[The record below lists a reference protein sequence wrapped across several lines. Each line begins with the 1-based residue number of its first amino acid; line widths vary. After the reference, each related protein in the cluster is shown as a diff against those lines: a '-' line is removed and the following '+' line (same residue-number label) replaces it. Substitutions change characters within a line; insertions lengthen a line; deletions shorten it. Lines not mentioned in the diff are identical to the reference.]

1 MNFKEEIVE
10 LLSKETKLSEEE
22 LSNLV
27 AVPPDPR
34 LGDYAFPCFKLGKNA
49 KEEAEKL
56 KEKLTLP
63 EFISKVEAAGP
74 YLNFFI
80 KHNALAKETLSAI
93 YKEAKHYGKPKS
105 YKGKRIVVEYCGP
118 NTNKPLHLGHLR
130 NMALGNAVCRVLSF
144 VGNRVHPVNII
155 NDRGIHICQS
165 MLAYQKWGQEK
176 EPDKKG
182 DHFVGD
188 FYVLF
193 AKKAKEEENAGKE
206 HLKKEAQEMLLK
218 WELGDKET
226 KALWKKMNHWVLQGF
241 AQTYKRFGLS
251 FEKEY
256 AESSYYEKGKEL
268 VQEGLKK
275 GIFQKDPAT
284 GAIIAPLQQYGHPDK
299 VLLRGDETSIY
310 ITQDMYLA
318 TIRYRDFKFQQM
330 IYVVA
335 SEQRLHFQQL
345 FRILEMLG
353 LKYAKN
359 MQHLSYGLVNLPS
372 GRMKS
377 REGTVVDADDIMDEV
392 AELASAEVRKRHP
405 HLAKEKAQERAEQ
418 IALAAIKFYMLHTD
432 FARDIVYNPEES
444 LSFEGET
451 GPYLQ
456 YAHVRTC
463 SILRKAK
470 KEHNLAVHY
479 PVNFELLALQ
489 EEQAILRSLAL
500 FPEIVL
506 KTAETYKPHHL
517 AQYLIGL
524 AQAFNEFYH
533 KCPVLSEEKNHTKA
547 RLLLVDCVR
556 QVLENG
562 LNLLGIEAPQEM

>member
-1 MNFKEEIVE
+1 MNLKEEIIE
-10 LLSKETKLSEEE
+10 LLSTETKLPKEE
-22 LSNLV
+22 LTTLV
-27 AVPPDPR
+27 SVPPDTK

-56 KEKLTLP
+56 KEKLKLP
-63 EFISKVEAAGP
+63 EFISKVEVAGP

-80 KHNALAKETLSAI
+80 KHHALAKAILTSI
-93 YKEAKHYGKPKS
+93 YKDAKHYGKPKS

-144 VGNRVHPVNII
+144 AGNKVHPVNII

-165 MLAYQKWGQEK
+165 MLAYQKWGQNK

-193 AKKAKEEENAGKE
+193 ATKAKEEEKAGKE
-206 HLKKEAQEMLLK
+206 HKKKEAQEMLLK

-226 KALWKKMNHWVLQGF
+226 RVLWKKMNHWVLQGF
-241 AQTYKRFGLS
+241 AQTYKRFGIS

-256 AESSYYEKGKEL
+256 VESAYYEKGKEL
-268 VQEGLKK
+268 VHEGVKK

-284 GAIIAPLQQYGHPDK
+284 GAIIAPLQQYGLPDK

-330 IYVVA
+330 MYVVA

-345 FRILEMLG
+345 FKILELSG
-353 LKYAKN
+353 LKYAKD
-359 MQHLSYGLVNLPS
+359 MHHLSYGLVNLPS

-377 REGTVVDADDIMDEV
+377 REGNVVDADDILDEV
-392 AELASAEVRKRHP
+392 TGLASAEVKKRHP
-405 HLAKEKAQERAEQ
+405 HLAEEEVVRRADQ

-432 FARDIVYNPEES
+432 AVRDIIYNPEES

-470 KEHNLAVHY
+470 KEHHLAVQY
-479 PVNFELLALQ
+479 PVNFELFALP
-489 EEQAILRSLAL
+489 EEWAL
-500 FPEIVL
+500 LKLLTIFPEAVL

-517 AQYLIGL
+517 TQYLVTL

-533 KCPVLSEEKNHTKA
+533 RCPVLSDEKNYTKA
-547 RLLLVDCVR
+547 RLLLVDGVR
-556 QVLENG
+556 QVMETG

>member
-1 MNFKEEIVE
+1 MDFKEEIIA
-10 LLSKETKLSEEE
+10 LLHQETKLSKDDLANL
-22 LSNLV
+22 LS
-27 AVPPDPR
+27 VPPDPK
-34 LGDYAFPCFKLGKNA
+34 LGDYAFPCFKLGQNP

-56 KEKLTLP
+56 KERLKLP
-63 EFISKVEAAGP
+63 EFVSKVEAVSP

-80 KHNALAKETLSAI
+80 KHNALAKAILTSI
-93 YKEAKHYGKPKS
+93 YKDAKHYGKPKS

-130 NMALGNAVCRVLSF
+130 NMALGNAICRVLSF
-144 VGNRVHPVNII
+144 AGNKVHPVNII

-165 MLAYQKWGQEK
+165 MLAYQKWGHGK

-193 AKKAKEEENAGKE
+193 AKKAKEDGKAAE
-206 HLKKEAQEMLLK
+206 ALKNEALELLLK
-218 WELGDKET
+218 WERGDKET
-226 KALWKKMNHWVLQGF
+226 RALWKKMNHWVLQGF
-241 AQTYKRFGLS
+241 AQTYKRFGIS

-256 AESSYYEKGKEL
+256 AESAYYEKGKEL
-268 VQEGLKK
+268 VQEGVKK
-275 GIFQKDPAT
+275 GIFRKDPAT
-284 GAIIAPLQQYGHPDK
+284 NAIIAPLQQYGIPDK

-330 IYVVA
+330 MYMVA

-345 FRILEMLG
+345 FKILGLLG
-353 LKYAKN
+353 LKYAKD
-359 MQHLSYGLVNLPS
+359 MLHLSYGLVNLPS

-377 REGTVVDADDIMDEV
+377 REGNVVDADDILDEV
-392 AELASAEVRKRHP
+392 TGLASAEVNKRHS
-405 HLAKEKAQERAEQ
+405 HLAEEEVIKRADQ
-418 IALAAIKFYMLHTD
+418 ISLAAIKFYMLHTD
-432 FARDIVYNPEES
+432 AVRDIIYNPEGS

-470 KEHNLAVHY
+470 KEHHLTVQY
-479 PVNFELLALQ
+479 PVNFELFALQ
-489 EEQAILRSLAL
+489 EEQAILKSLAL

-517 AQYLIGL
+517 AQYLVSL

-533 KCPVLSEEKNHTKA
+533 KCPVLSDEKNYTKA

-556 QVLENG
+556 QVLDNG